1 MEIPNE
7 WTFKSESIATN
18 FDYHVREQLPWYD
31 LATRIVG
38 HLVKNYTP
46 KNGLI
51 YDIGASTGNIGN
63 AISEIIKER
72 NATLISIEESK
83 EMCLLNKSTGEV
95 ININALE
102 YNFKKHD
109 VAVLFLVLMFI
120 PTSKRKLF
128 ILNLIENLNTGGI
141 LIVFDKVSSNGYMQ
155 NVLQRLTMS
164 EKILNGSNCDDVI
177 KKEFALSGLQRP
189 IDSDFFDFLP
199 NKKHTVFKFGEFIG
213 YVIEKNE

>member
-7 WTFKSESIATN
+7 WTFKDQAIAIN
-18 FDYHVREQLPWYD
+18 FDLHVREQLPWYD
-31 LATRIVG
+31 LATRIVK

-46 KNGLI
+46 KNGII

-63 AISEIIKER
+63 SISDIVIER
-72 NATLISIEESK
+72 NATLISIEESA
-83 EMCLLNKSTGEV
+83 EMCSLNKSSGEI
-95 ININALE
+95 INVNALE
-102 YNFKKHD
+102 YNFKNHD
-109 VAVLFLVLMFI
+109 VSILFLVLMFI